1 MEEMLENRLFHFLL
15 FTFICTAVAACTTLA
30 TSQIQEDA
38 LFNVLVFSK
47 TTGFRHSSIDDGIT
61 AIQELGAV
69 HGFTINASENASIF
83 TDDGLAPYAVIIVL
97 NTTGDIFNS
106 TQQGAMERFIQNGG
120 GFVGIHSATDTEY
133 DWPWYG
139 QLVGSYFDGHP
150 AIQEAEVNVMDSVH
164 LATQGLP
171 SPWTRTD
178 EWYNFAPDP
187 SSSVNVL
194 LTVDEATYSGGTM
207 GNPHPIAWYHKFD
220 NGRSFYT
227 ALGHTEASYSE
238 TLFRQH
244 LLGGILYAAG
254 IDVSP
259 VSYLPFIQK

>member
-1 MEEMLENRLFHFLL
+1 MFENQRFHLLF
-15 FTFICTAVAACTTLA
+15 FTFICTVVSACTTLA
-30 TSQIQEDA
+30 PSQAKENT

-47 TTGFRHSSIDDGIT
+47 TTGFRHSSIDDGIA
-61 AIQELGAV
+61 AIQELGAA
-69 HGFTINASENASIF
+69 HGFTVDASEDAALF
-83 TDDGLAPYAVIIVL
+83 TDVGLSPYTVIIFL
-97 NTTGDIFNS
+97 NTTGDILDNA
-106 TQQGAMERFIQNGG
+106 QQGAMERFIQNGN
-120 GFVGIHSATDTEY
+120 GFVGIHSASDTEF
-133 DWPWYG
+133 DWLWYG
-139 QLVGSYFDGHP
+139 HLVGSYFDGHP
-150 AIQEAEVNVMDSVH
+150 AIQEAEISVVDPDH

-178 EWYNFAPDP
+178 EWYNFAPNP
-187 SSSVNVL
+187 SGSVNVL

-207 GNPHPIAWYHKFD
+207 GAPHPIAWYHEFD

-238 TLFRQH
+238 PLFRQH

>member
-1 MEEMLENRLFHFLL
+1 MFDNRLFHCLL

-30 TSQIQEDA
+30 SSRAQEDT

-47 TTGFRHSSIDDGIT
+47 TTGFRHSSIDEGIT
-61 AIQELGAV
+61 AIQELGTA
-69 HGFTINASENASIF
+69 HGFTVDASEDAALF
-83 TDDGLAPYAVIIVL
+83 TDDGLSPYTVIIFL
-97 NTTGDIFNS
+97 NTTGDILDE

-133 DWPWYG
+133 DWAWYG

-150 AIQEAEVNVMDSVH
+150 AIQEAQVNVVDNDH

-178 EWYNFAPDP
+178 EWYNFAPFP
-187 SSSVNVL
+187 SSVNVL
-194 LTVDEATYSGGTM
+194 LTVDETSYSGGTM
-207 GNPHPIAWYHKFD
+207 GDPHPIAWYHEFD

-238 TLFRQH
+238 PLFRQH

>member
-1 MEEMLENRLFHFLL
+1 MLENRLFHFLL
-15 FTFICTAVAACTTLA
+15 FTLFFTAVAACTTLA
-30 TSQIQEDA
+30 PSQAQEDT
-38 LFNVLVFSK
+38 LFNVLIFSK
-47 TTGFRHSSIDDGIT
+47 TTGFRHSSIDDGIA
-61 AIQELGAV
+61 AIQELGAA
-69 HGFTINASENASIF
+69 HGFTVDTSEDAALF
-83 TDDGLAPYAVIIVL
+83 TDDGLAPYAVIIFL
-97 NTTGDIFNS
+97 NTTGDILDE

-133 DWPWYG
+133 DWAWYG

-150 AIQEAEVNVMDSVH
+150 TIQEAQVNVVDNDH

-171 SPWTRTD
+171 SSWTRTD
-178 EWYNFAPDP
+178 EWYNFVPFP
-187 SSSVNVL
+187 SSVNVL
-194 LTVDEATYSGGTM
+194 LTVDETSYSGGTM
-207 GNPHPIAWYHKFD
+207 GDPHPIAWYHEFD

-238 TLFRQH
+238 PLFRQH

-254 IDVSP
+254 IDVFP